1 MSPRAKKWLSNGIR
15 VAVSV
20 GILYWIFSQIQL
32 KDHAWSVKRT
42 ESQPDG
48 QVKAFL
54 EDASGKHKEITVW
67 DFPARSGEWIER
79 GIVSVFGTLQ
89 LGWIL
94 AAAGVFWM
102 APALQAFRWRRLLSV
117 QDVHLPIGTVFKL
130 MWVGMFFNLF
140 LLGAVGGD
148 LIKAYYVSHHA
159 ARSTGTRAES
169 VVTVLVD
176 RLIGLVGLVWLS
188 AAAMLAW
195 VIWHP
200 GGELRG
206 GLPWLWLTPG
216 VVVLVFGGVFFSAP
230 LRNLL
235 GINKLIGRLG
245 ENHMVRRL
253 DRAVYLYRTH
263 KLLILEAFGWTFAS
277 HVCLIA
283 TIYFILR
290 AFGIDALPAVV
301 IFTPLILIATGII
314 PAIGGLGVQ
323 EYGFVL
329 FFAALKGAD
338 GIAVGLTVALAASLI
353 YRLVNI
359 TWSLPGAVV
368 MMLGTHMPSRAEMER
383 DMEQP

>member
-1 MSPRAKKWLSNGIR
+1 MSPRSKKWLSNGIR

-20 GILYWIFSQIQL
+20 SILGWIAYKIQWE
-32 KDHAWSVKRT
+32 DHTWNVTRT
-42 ESQPDG
+42 EIQHDG
-48 QVKAFL
+48 QTKAL
-54 EDASGKHKEITVW
+54 LANGSGETKEITVW
-67 DFPARSGEWIER
+67 DFPARPGETWVER

-89 LGWIL
+89 LGWIV
-94 AAAGVFWM
+94 AAMGVFWL
-102 APALQAFRWRRLLSV
+102 APALQAFRWRRLLRV
-117 QDVHLPIGTVFKL
+117 QDVHLSIVAVVKL
-130 MWVGMFFNLF
+130 MWVGLFFNLF

-169 VVTVLVD
+169 IITVLVD

-188 AAAMLAW
+188 AAAMGAW
-195 VIWHP
+195 VLWHP
-200 GGELRG
+200 GGAVLRG

-216 VVVLVFGGVFFSAP
+216 VVVLLFGGVFFSGP
-230 LRNLL
+230 LRDLL

-253 DRAVYLYRTH
+253 DRAVYLYRNH
-263 KLLILEAFGWTFAS
+263 KRVILEAFGWTFAS
-277 HVCLIA
+277 HVSLIA
-283 TIYFILR
+283 CVYFILR

-301 IFTPLILIATGII
+301 IFTPLILVATGII

-329 FFAALKGAD
+329 FFAALAGAD
-338 GIAVGLTVALAASLI
+338 GLTVALAASLI

-359 TWSLPGAVV
+359 AWSLPGAVV

-383 DMEQP
+383 EMEQT